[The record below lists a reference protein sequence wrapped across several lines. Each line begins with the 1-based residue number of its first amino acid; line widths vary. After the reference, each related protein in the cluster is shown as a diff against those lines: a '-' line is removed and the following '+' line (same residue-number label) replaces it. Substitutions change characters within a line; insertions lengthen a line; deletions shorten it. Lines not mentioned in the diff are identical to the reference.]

1 MKSLIFADDMSTHLR
16 VIPPLACGHI
26 HIYTHSRVHTRTL
39 AHTVNYPLTSKG
51 SSVSLP
57 IRQRINL
64 IYLLDEEA

>member
-1 MKSLIFADDMSTHLR
+1 MHTH
-16 VIPPLACGHI
+16 
-26 HIYTHSRVHTRTL
+26 THTHTFTRAHTRARTD
-39 AHTVNYPLTSKG
+39 TVNYPLTSKG